1 MKSITSRIQEIT
13 DIGKVEEDGTTFSN
27 VAKALNSIGIA
38 AVDAQG
44 QLRPLQEIL
53 DELGPM
59 WATLDRNHQAYIATV
74 LAGNRQQSRF
84 IALMDNYDRAMEL
97 VDVSQNAA
105 GNSAQQLRAY
115 NTGLEASFTDLSN
128 AWQQFATNVAD
139 STVITEV
146 VDIITDLVN
155 IVNRIPTPLIRP
167 ITYFVALQK

>member
-74 LAGNRQQSRF
+74 LAGNRLEIKILARD
-84 IALMDNYDRAMEL
+84 IKVGGLRHLGKNKINL
-97 VDVSQNAA
+97 LNC
-105 GNSAQQLRAY
+105 GNLLRA
-115 NTGLEASFTDLSN
+115 
-128 AWQQFATNVAD
+128 
-139 STVITEV
+139 
-146 VDIITDLVN
+146 
-155 IVNRIPTPLIRP
+155 
-167 ITYFVALQK
+167 